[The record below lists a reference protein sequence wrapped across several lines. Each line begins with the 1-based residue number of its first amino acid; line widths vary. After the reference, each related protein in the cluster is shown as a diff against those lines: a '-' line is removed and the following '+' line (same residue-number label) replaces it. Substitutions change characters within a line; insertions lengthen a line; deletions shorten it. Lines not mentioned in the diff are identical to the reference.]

1 MRPIYLNGRFLSQ
14 PVTGVQ
20 RFAREMTD
28 ALDRVWDGRSQD
40 LLTLLLPAVA
50 LSQHPKY
57 KNIRV
62 RRIGRLSGH
71 LWEQFE
77 LPIWIRGGILINL
90 ANSAPLFARR
100 QVVVLHDASV
110 FVHPEAYSRSYCLF
124 HTMLER
130 ILVRSK
136 ARLATV
142 SAFSRHEISHYLH
155 IEPSR
160 LALLSE
166 GSDHILRVPS
176 DRTIIEQH
184 ALVPRNYVLVVGSL
198 VAHKNLSSLGN
209 LAEMLASRGLRLVI
223 AGGIVARVFD
233 TEKLTLPSS
242 AIYLGRISDS
252 ALRALYAEAICLVF
266 PSRYEGY
273 GIPPV
278 EAMACGCP
286 VVGSTAGAVKEV
298 CGDAALYCDP
308 DVPQDFSA
316 AVVRLIDEPGLADVM
331 RKRGSDRVKTIT
343 WDNAAHMLTEL
354 IKRYQRETEGIN
366 H

>member
-20 RFAREMTD
+20 RFAREMTG
-28 ALDRVWDGRSQD
+28 ALDRLWNKRFQD
-40 LLTLLLPAVA
+40 PPTLLIPAAGVG
-50 LSQHPKY
+50 QNPDY
-57 KNIRV
+57 TNIRV
-62 RRIGRLSGH
+62 HKIGRLNGH

-77 LPIWIRGGILINL
+77 LPMWISGGILVNL
-90 ANSAPLFARR
+90 ANSAPLFVHR
-100 QVVVLHDASV
+100 QIIVLHDASV

-124 HTMLER
+124 HKMLER
-130 ILVRSK
+130 ILARSK

-142 SAFSRHEISHYLH
+142 SAFSRDELSHYLH

-160 LALLSE
+160 LALLTE

-184 ALVPRNYVLVVGSL
+184 GLVSRNYVLVVGSL

-209 LAEMLASRGLRLVI
+209 LAEMLAGRGLHLVI
-223 AGGIVARVFD
+223 AGVTVARVFD
-233 TEKLTLPSS
+233 TEKMTLPSS

-266 PSRYEGY
+266 PSLYEGY

-286 VVGSTAGAVKEV
+286 VVSSTAGAVKEV

-308 DVPQDFSA
+308 NIPQDFSA
-316 AVVRLIDEPGLADVM
+316 AVARLIDEPGLANVL
-331 RKRGSDRVKTIT
+331 RKRGSDRVKTLT
-343 WDNAAHMLTEL
+343 WDNAAHVLAEL
-354 IKRYQRETEGIN
+354 IKRYQRETEGIDQ
-366 H
+366 

>member
-14 PVTGVQ
+14 PITGVQ
-20 RFAREMTD
+20 RFAREMTG
-28 ALDRVWDGRSQD
+28 ALDRLWDRWSQD
-40 LLTLLLPAVA
+40 PPTLLLPATFVGQIPNY
-50 LSQHPKY
+50 QH
-57 KNIRV
+57 IRV

-71 LWEQFE
+71 IWEQFE
-77 LPIWIRGGILINL
+77 LPNWIRGGILVNL

-100 QVVVLHDASV
+100 QIVVLHDAGV

-124 HTMLER
+124 HKMLER
-130 ILVRSK
+130 ILARSK

-142 SAFSRHEISHYLH
+142 SAFSRDELSHYLH

-160 LALLSE
+160 LALLTE
-166 GSDHILRVPS
+166 GSDHILRIPS
-176 DRTIIEQH
+176 DRTIIEQYG
-184 ALVPRNYVLVVGSL
+184 LVSRNYVLVVGSL

-209 LAEMLASRGLRLVI
+209 LAEMLASRGLHLVI
-223 AGGIVARVFD
+223 AGVTVARVFD
-233 TEKLTLPSS
+233 TRKMTLPSS

-266 PSRYEGY
+266 PSLYEGY

-286 VVGSTAGAVKEV
+286 VVSGTAGAVKEV

-316 AVVRLIDEPGLADVM
+316 AVARLIDEPGLADVM
-331 RKRGSDRVKTIT
+331 RKRGSDRVKKIT
-343 WDNAAHMLTEL
+343 WDNAAHMLEEL
-354 IKRYQRETEGIN
+354 IKRYQREIEGIN
-366 H
+366 Q